1 MKQKIAFL
9 VASGLLLSTLFVPYF
24 FTVFTAPQYPD
35 RSPQVYVYAD
45 RLRGDLAEWK
55 VVSWYIGVKFPPELP
70 EFNLKIIPIIILFL
84 STFVFLAAFGSG
96 RWKKTVTIIL
106 LVAGISLA
114 GWAQYRL
121 YQAGHNLD
129 PTAPMRYAVKPF
141 TPPLIGIVKVHKIT
155 IYHLPHAGSVLFG
168 MATALTLYTAW
179 RRQIRANENTNP
191 SDQGDSS

>member
-1 MKQKIAFL
+1 MKKIAFF
-9 VASGLLLSTLFVPYF
+9 VSSGLLLSSLFVPYL

-35 RSPQVYVYAD
+35 RSPKIYLYTD
-45 RLRGDLAEWK
+45 RLGGDVGEWK
-55 VVSWYIGVKFPPELP
+55 VVGRYIGVKVPPELP
-70 EFNLKIIPIIILFL
+70 EFDLKIISVIIVFL
-84 STFVFLAAFGSG
+84 SAFVSLSAFGSV
-96 RWKKTVTIIL
+96 RWKKTASVIL

-155 IYHLPHAGSVLFG
+155 IYHLPHAGSILFG
-168 MATALTLYTAW
+168 AATVLTLYAAW
-179 RRQIRANENTNP
+179 RGQFRTNKNTNP
-191 SDQGDSS
+191 PDQGESS